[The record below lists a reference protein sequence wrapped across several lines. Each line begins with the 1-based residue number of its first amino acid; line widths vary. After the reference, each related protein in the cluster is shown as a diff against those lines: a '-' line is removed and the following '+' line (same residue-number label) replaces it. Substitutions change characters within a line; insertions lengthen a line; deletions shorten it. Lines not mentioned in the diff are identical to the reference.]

1 MRSNSPTATLIKV
14 VSLFHYLPASTTRI
28 VFPLFNLLSSH
39 HQLLSLLRPASAFV
53 SLPTHPCQ
61 LSFCSS
67 SSSSSSSTNPR
78 SPLRKV
84 VETHP
89 SSRKITAINAIRSY
103 SAEQTEIYS
112 IMPPSPPSIT
122 YEILSEQNATTTNA
136 IIEHYST
143 SSEFLSLAKS
153 EGDGI
158 LQRDDEDASKLQKGI
173 DIAKEKGVL
182 DPQFVPEEYI
192 EVDVLGKSP
201 EDVAD
206 EILGTVRKGGD
217 GDGGSG
223 GGGVVVLCGLSGTGK
238 GTTVAKLKEKLEK
251 EDKKRVVCWSNGN
264 IFRSVTLLAVTWCEQ
279 QEDCDGFDPSKA
291 LTKENLASFMGML
304 EFGKFNGK
312 FDTKITGLGLNLLI
326 SEVQNTQLKSPKVSK
341 NIPTVAEVTQGEVVL
356 FASDAISKMGADGI
370 FTLLEGREQ
379 TVNYVRT
386 PLRFTLTLSDT
397 SLIGKRRAAQRLAA
411 GALKEVG
418 RKDGDKGEEEK
429 EEVVGKAL
437 DGQLESMVKEAE
449 AGN

>member
-1 MRSNSPTATLIKV
+1 MRSKSPTATLIKV
-14 VSLFHYLPASTTRI
+14 VSLFRFLPASTTRVVI
-28 VFPLFNLLSSH
+28 PLFNLLPDQ
-39 HQLLSLLRPASAFV
+39 HQLSLLRPASAFV
-53 SLPTHPCQ
+53 SLPTHHHH

-67 SSSSSSSTNPR
+67 SNPR
-78 SPLRKV
+78 SLLRKV
-84 VETHP
+84 ETYP
-89 SSRKITAINAIRSY
+89 SSRKITAINTIRSY
-103 SAEQTEIYS
+103 SVSKTTTIFS
-112 IMPPSPPSIT
+112 TMPPIT

-143 SSEFLSLAKS
+143 SPEFTSLAKS

-173 DIAKEKGVL
+173 DIAKDKGVL
-182 DPQFVPEEYI
+182 DPEFVPEEYI

-217 GDGGSG
+217 G
-223 GGGVVVLCGLSGTGK
+223 GGVVVLCGLSGTGK

-251 EDKKRVVCWSNGN
+251 EDKKQVVCWSNGN

-279 QEDCDGFDPSKA
+279 QEDCDGFDPVKA

-386 PLRFTLTLSDT
+386 PLRFTLTLSDM

-418 RKDGDKGEEEK
+418 KDDGMGEEE
-429 EEVVGKAL
+429 VGKAL
-437 DGQLESMVKEAE
+437 DGQLEIMVKEAE

>member
-1 MRSNSPTATLIKV
+1 
-14 VSLFHYLPASTTRI
+14 
-28 VFPLFNLLSSH
+28 
-39 HQLLSLLRPASAFV
+39 
-53 SLPTHPCQ
+53 
-61 LSFCSS
+61 
-67 SSSSSSSTNPR
+67 
-78 SPLRKV
+78 
-84 VETHP
+84 
-89 SSRKITAINAIRSY
+89 
-103 SAEQTEIYS
+103 
-112 IMPPSPPSIT
+112 MPPSPPSIT